1 MGRSAKVRRM
11 LRVTANCLGDLGWPR
26 VLKALASCCHTERAE
41 AEALQ
46 TAFISD
52 AGSVRSTYEAVAEL
66 GRLHAAS
73 APLPLDGITDVRR
86 ALDRCRR
93 GATASVEELVSIAT
107 CAQSL
112 GRLHKY
118 VRTHAEAAPRVAVIA
133 AELADLGRLGAEL
146 ASTFDA
152 SGHIRDDA
160 SPELR
165 DARRRLASIRQNIK
179 ERLDRYIQRADI
191 EGILQ
196 DDYYTEREERYVV
209 PVIASFQSQVPGII
223 HGASQTG
230 QTVFVEPEEF
240 ITANNDVKLMLSRV
254 ESEILRVLIERSR
267 WVADE
272 ASAFLKALDV
282 ATALDLVSARA
293 LFAERHG
300 AAIPEV
306 ATEGVLRL
314 VHAKNPLLLLDGVQ
328 VVAND
333 IVLDTDRAFVLVTGP
348 NTGGKTVTLI
358 TVGLMVLM
366 AHAAIPLPADAASRV
381 VLFEALHAIIG
392 DAQDIHRD
400 LSTFSGHLQALSA
413 LLADADRNT
422 LVLLDE
428 LIVGTE
434 PERGAAL
441 AIAVLETLAARG
453 ARGFVTTHYERLKL
467 LAYEDERF
475 ANASV
480 GIDAKDHS
488 PTYRLAVGEP
498 GASSPFE
505 IAERLGFDSEILKR
519 ARAIAV
525 GDAGLAEAIERLRS
539 ARAAAEDE
547 AREARAAADAAR
559 REAERLARERERIDR
574 EAAAEVAALRRE
586 ARDEVRAALQLIRE
600 QVRDVREE
608 RDAASLERKRKT
620 VAEVEAR
627 LVEAQAR
634 DDETLP
640 PPPSA
645 PPSPAGKAKTA
656 APAGPRDGGDL
667 VGAPEPGM
675 RVWVRSLNR
684 PGDVVEA
691 RGRDALV
698 AIGSLKMTVEVARLG
713 RVAGETAEEAPR
725 PAPSKARRSAATE
738 TVDASQLVP
747 PPRTDATTLDLRGH
761 RRDEVADQ
769 VERFLDHAW
778 QADDEAVW
786 IIHGHGTGAV
796 RDEVRSV
803 IARTACVRAS
813 RPGRGHEGGDGVTLA
828 WLSLD

>member
-1 MGRSAKVRRM
+1 MI
-11 LRVTANCLGDLGWPR
+11 RVSANCLSDLGWPR
-26 VLKALASCCHTERAE
+26 VLSALAACCHTERAE
-41 AEALQ
+41 AEARALG
-46 TAFISD
+46 FLDGPD
-52 AGSVRSTYEAVAEL
+52 AVRVTFEAVAEL
-66 GRLHAAS
+66 RRLHDAN
-73 APLPLDGITDVRR
+73 APLPLEGVTDIRR
-86 ALDRCRR
+86 ILDRCRR
-93 GATASVEELVSIAT
+93 GGAASVEELVAVAT
-107 CAQSL
+107 CAQGL
-112 GRLHKY
+112 GRLHRY
-118 VRTHAEAAPRVAVIA
+118 VRTHAPSAPRLATMA
-133 AELADLGRLGAEL
+133 SELADLGRLGSEL

-165 DARRRLASIRQNIK
+165 DARRRLASIRQSIK

-240 ITANNDVKLMLSRV
+240 VGANNDVKLMLSRV
-254 ESEILRVLIERSR
+254 ESETLRVLIERSR
-267 WVADE
+267 WVGDE
-272 ASAFLKALDV
+272 AAAFARGLDI
-282 ATALDLVSARA
+282 ATTLDLVSARA
-293 LFAERHG
+293 LFAERHC

-306 ATEGVLRL
+306 ASEGVLRL
-314 VHAKNPLLLLDGVQ
+314 VNAQNPILLLDGVQ

-333 IVLDTDRAFVLVTGP
+333 IILETDCAFVLVTGP

-366 AHAAIPLPADAASRV
+366 AHAAIPLPADASSRV

-400 LSTFSGHLQALSA
+400 LSTFSGHLQALGSV
-413 LLADADRNT
+413 LADADGRT

-441 AIAVLETLAARG
+441 AIAVLEALASRG

-467 LAYEDERF
+467 LAYEDTRF

-480 GIDAKDHS
+480 GMDAKSHS

-505 IAERLGFDSEILKR
+505 IAERLGFDGDILKR

-525 GDAGLAEAIERLRS
+525 GDAGLAEAIERLQA
-539 ARAAAEDE
+539 ARAAADDE
-547 AREARAAADAAR
+547 AAQARAAADAAR
-559 REAERLARERERIDR
+559 AEGQRLARERERLHR
-574 EAAAEVAALRRE
+574 ESAAEVAALRRE
-586 ARDEVRAALQLIRE
+586 ARAEVRAALELIRE
-600 QVRDVREE
+600 QVKDVREQ

-627 LVEAQAR
+627 LVEAQTR
-634 DDETLP
+634 DDESLP
-640 PPPSA
+640 APAEPAPSV
-645 PPSPAGKAKTA
+645 AGKTKA
-656 APAGPRDGGDL
+656 APASGPRDGGDL
-667 VGAPEPGM
+667 EEPPEPGA
-675 RVWVRSLNR
+675 RVWVRSLRR
-684 PGDVVEA
+684 PGDVVEV

-698 AIGSLKMTVEVARLG
+698 AIGSLKMTVELTRLG
-713 RVAGETAEEAPR
+713 RVSGEVTETTPR
-725 PAPSKARRSAATE
+725 PAPSKSKARTSSGDDSR
-738 TVDASQLVP
+738 DASQLVP
-747 PPRTDATTLDLRGH
+747 PPRTDAITLDLRGH

>member
-1 MGRSAKVRRM
+1 MIRVSAS
-11 LRVTANCLGDLGWPR
+11 CLSDLGWPR
-26 VLKALASCCHTERAE
+26 VLSALAACCHTERAE
-41 AEALQ
+41 AEARAL
-46 TAFISD
+46 AFLGD
-52 AGSVRSTYEAVAEL
+52 PAEVRVTFEAVAEL
-66 GRLHAAS
+66 RRLHDAN
-73 APLPLDGITDVRR
+73 APLPLDGLTDIRR
-86 ALDRCRR
+86 ILDRCRR
-93 GATASVEELVSIAT
+93 GGTASVEELVAVAS
-107 CAQSL
+107 CAQGL
-112 GRLHKY
+112 GRLHRY
-118 VRTHAEAAPRVAVIA
+118 VRTHAVSAPRVAA
-133 AELADLGRLGAEL
+133 MASELADLGRLGSAL

-191 EGILQ
+191 EGLLQ

-209 PVIASFQSQVPGII
+209 PVVASFQSQVPGII
-223 HGASQTG
+223 HGTSHTG

-240 ITANNDVKLMLSRV
+240 VGANNDVKLMLSRV
-254 ESEILRVLIERSR
+254 ESETLRVLIERSR
-267 WVADE
+267 WVGDDAE
-272 ASAFLKALDV
+272 AFAQALDI
-282 ATALDLVSARA
+282 ATSLDLVSARA

-300 AAIPEV
+300 ASIPEV
-306 ATEGVLRL
+306 ATDGVLRL
-314 VHAKNPLLLLDGVQ
+314 VNANNPILLLDGVQ

-333 IVLDTDRAFVLVTGP
+333 IVLETDRAFVLITGP

-366 AHAAIPLPADAASRV
+366 AHAAIPLPADASSRV
-381 VLFEALHAIIG
+381 VLFDALYAIVG

-400 LSTFSGHLQALSA
+400 LSTFSGHLEALSGV
-413 LLADADRNT
+413 LADADHRT

-441 AIAVLETLAARG
+441 AIAVLEALAARG

-467 LAYEDERF
+467 LAYEDPRF

-480 GIDAKDHS
+480 GMDAQSHS

-505 IAERLGFDSEILKR
+505 IAERLGFDADILKR

-525 GDAGLAEAIERLRS
+525 GDAGLAEAIERLEAARGVADDEARA
-539 ARAAAEDE
+539 ARAAAEG
-547 AREARAAADAAR
+547 ARV
-559 REAERLARERERIDR
+559 EAERLARERKRLER

-586 ARDEVRAALQLIRE
+586 ARDEVRAALELIRE
-600 QVRDVREE
+600 QVKDVRDE
-608 RDAASLERKRKT
+608 RDPASLERKRKT

-627 LVEAQAR
+627 LVQAQAR
-634 DDETLP
+634 DDEALP
-640 PPPSA
+640 PLVV
-645 PPSPAGKAKTA
+645 PPSPAGRSQGA
-656 APAGPRDGGDL
+656 APGPRDGGDL
-667 VGAPEPGM
+667 EGPPEPGA
-675 RVWVRSLNR
+675 RVWVRSLR
-684 PGDVVEA
+684 RAGDVVEV

-698 AIGSLKMTVEVARLG
+698 AIGSLKMTVELSRLG
-713 RVAGETAEEAPR
+713 RVAGEVAPSAPR
-725 PAPSKARRSAATE
+725 PAPPKARARASAADDSR
-738 TVDASQLVP
+738 DASQLVP
-747 PPRTDATTLDLRGH
+747 PPRTDAITLDLRGH